1 MLWWNANIAMLRAP
15 LPAAASEAS
24 FGVWVRVMAYA
35 CEQECGG
42 RLRGAALWGDRV
54 WQVTCNVTAD
64 GVREAG
70 ELLRVDGDDVLVWG
84 YPNARQ
90 SGLEALRREGAA
102 GGSVKSSAKAQ
113 AARQNGRMSG
123 RPRGLNRETQ
133 QSPTETQQKTH
144 ETQRAKPTGAN
155 SPSESMPKIPRES
168 NKKES
173 GGVGIGERSPVD
185 DRSDVATTTT
195 RIPDDPASPGIPE
208 DDGAWLERL
217 RKNWRGVD
225 LDGELRRAGRHVR
238 SRRGEGAQLSRRF
251 FETEWLPR
259 CAEPVVPLCGSVGR
273 QSSIDIPEP
282 EGWRACLAESKYGPG
297 GALECNTWA
306 GLPRDVKAYVC
317 GQIEKGGIRNV

>member
-64 GVREAG
+64 GVHEAG
-70 ELLRVDGDDVLVWG
+70 ELLRVDGDDILVWG
-84 YPNARQ
+84 YPNAQ
-90 SGLEALRREGAA
+90 QNGLEARRSKGAA
-102 GGSVKSSAKAQ
+102 GGGARSNAKAQ
-113 AARQNGRMSG
+113 AARQNGRLGG
-123 RPRGLNRETQ
+123 RPRGLNRENRNN
-133 QSPTETQQKTH
+133 PTVSQQKTD
-144 ETQRAKPTGAN
+144 ETQLAKPTGDDF
-155 SPSESMPKIPRES
+155 PSETTPKNPREG
-168 NKKES
+168 NVMKS
-173 GGVGIGERSPVD
+173 GGVCTGEREPAC
-185 DRSDVATTTT
+185 DRSGATTTTT
-195 RIPDDPASPGIPE
+195 RISHDPASPGIPE

-259 CAEPVVPLCGSVGR
+259 CAEPVVPLCGPVGR
-273 QSSIDIPEP
+273 RDTSDIPEP

-297 GALECNTWA
+297 GALECSTWA

-317 GQIEKGGIRNV
+317 GQIEKGGVCNG